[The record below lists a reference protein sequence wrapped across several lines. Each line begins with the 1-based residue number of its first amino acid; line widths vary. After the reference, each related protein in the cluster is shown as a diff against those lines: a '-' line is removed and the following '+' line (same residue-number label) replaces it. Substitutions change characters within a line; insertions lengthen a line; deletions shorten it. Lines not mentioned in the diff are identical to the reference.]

1 MTNEL
6 IEAMA
11 AVDAM
16 HDRLSNLDGYHDWSQ
31 EFAKVKAALS
41 AARHAGYRLVPVEPT
56 PEMMAAYHRASIAP
70 VSSLSLHGYRAMLAA
85 APDHVEQVRPMVG
98 DHVADASKM
107 VKEVG
112 RD

>member
-11 AVDAM
+11 QAIHDAEKEAWI
-16 HDRLSNLDGYHDWSQ
+16 RGGGTWIGSKP
-31 EFAKVKAALS
+31 E
-41 AARHAGYRLVPVEPT
+41 ARHYEQARAAHSATEAAGYRLVPVEPT

-85 APDHVEQVRPMVG
+85 AP
-98 DHVADASKM
+98 
-107 VKEVG
+107 EVG
-112 RD
+112 Q